1 MESII
6 KFIIQ
11 FIVAGFATL
20 SFAVLFPP
28 QKKNCFTAVL
38 AAHLDGFSTTF

>member
-6 KFIIQ
+6 ESIIEFIIQ
-11 FIVAGFATL
+11 FIVAGFATF
-20 SFAVLFPP
+20 SFA
-28 QKKNCFTAVL
+28 AVL